1 MRSINIMFD
10 FPSATH
16 KKALENQGLKKRWS
30 CRESNLAYITPYL
43 LINFK
48 IKTSELT

>member
-1 MRSINIMFD
+1 MFD

-30 CRESNLAYITPYL
+30 RGEYNRTLAAVIVLYKKL
-43 LINFK
+43 
-48 IKTSELT
+48 